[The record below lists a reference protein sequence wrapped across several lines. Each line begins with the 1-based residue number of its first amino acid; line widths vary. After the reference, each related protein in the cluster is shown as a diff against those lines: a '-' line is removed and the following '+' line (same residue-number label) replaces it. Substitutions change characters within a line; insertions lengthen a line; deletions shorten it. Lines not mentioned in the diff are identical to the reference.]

1 MFCKKCGKQLPEGSQ
16 FCTGCGAQMGEGS
29 ETETAFLG
37 TAPSSGDAIIGMKTK
52 LGISVGL
59 AGAAVYFLGL
69 FGGYLA
75 LIVAV
80 GYILL
85 AEKNEWLRKA
95 AVKAAVVMFAFSIV
109 GAIVG
114 FLPDLTSFISQFLGI
129 FKVRPDLS
137 IISSLSSLLVLV
149 VNVLEKLVMLLLGI
163 NALRQGSFTIK
174 PIDSFVETHTDNA

>member
-1 MFCKKCGKQLPEGSQ
+1 MFCKQCGKQLPEGSQ
-16 FCTGCGAQMGEGS
+16 FCTGCGAQMGEAADS
-29 ETETAFLG
+29 ETVFLG
-37 TAPSSGDAIIGMKTK
+37 SKQSSEGIGMKTK

-85 AEKNEWLRKA
+85 AESNEWLHKA
-95 AVKAAVVMFAFSIV
+95 AVKAAVVMFTFSLV
-109 GAIVG
+109 ALIVG
-114 FLPDLTSFISQFLGI
+114 FLPDATSFISQFLGI

-137 IISSLSSLLVLV
+137 IINSLCSLLVLV
-149 VNVLEKLVMLLLGI
+149 VNVLQKIVLLLLGI

-174 PIDSFVETHTDNA
+174 PIDNIVDAHTN